1 MSDDGPQSRRDRQRS
16 AAGELRQYA
25 LGDLAEVDH
34 RDVSRAAAVAR
45 DDDVRELLVF
55 ASQAWARHR
64 DPSAHEE
71 TDRVE
76 FWDTEWAS
84 RRVEQQATDMA
95 TDAVEAGNV
104 SQMEFLTGMPEYESD
119 VSGLHALQDME
130 HWLLDSEEIKVTY
143 LADYMGTGKTEFVHL
158 CAEVVE
164 FRSERRDDLAP
175 AEFVANIPTSDFPTI
190 TGWDE
195 FKEWVEKGHID
206 SNRWAIIDE
215 GSQMLTGYSDDR
227 EAVERLMSRLVKLA
241 RKHGVNLIII
251 GHTGMDLHADLR
263 RLCDYVE
270 KPSKKTA
277 RVYLSVKRGEG
288 AGHLFDLDGLPPAR
302 DYGFESDDEAVW
314 SWDGALDEESAHE
327 LDEQTVRHLIAK
339 RAATLASQSE
349 LSQEDAAQ
357 VLSGP
362 EMEIKQSMVS
372 RAGRGE
378 YDTELRQ
385 IA

>member
-1 MSDDGPQSRRDRQRS
+1 MSENGPESRRDRQRS
-16 AAGELRQYA
+16 AAGELRQYSI
-25 LGDLAEVDH
+25 GDLAEADH
-34 RDVSRAAAVAR
+34 ADVSRAAALVR
-45 DDDVRELLVF
+45 DDDVREMLVF
-55 ASQAWARHR
+55 ASQAWAKHR
-64 DPSAHEE
+64 NPAKNDEDK
-71 TDRVE
+71 TQ

-84 RRVEQQATDMA
+84 RRLEQQATDMA
-95 TDAVEAGNV
+95 TDAVGAGNV
-104 SQMEFLTGMPEYESD
+104 SQMEFVTGMPEYESD

-164 FRSERRDDLAP
+164 FRSSRRDDLAG

-190 TGWDE
+190 TGWDD
-195 FKEWVEKGHID
+195 FKTWVEKGSID

-270 KPSKKTA
+270 KPSQKTA
-277 RVYLSVKRGEG
+277 RVYLSVKRGQG

-314 SWDGALDEESAHE
+314 SWDGALEDESGPE

-339 RAATLASQSE
+339 RAATLAEQSDF
-349 LSQEDAAQ
+349 SQEKAAE
-357 VLSGP
+357 VLNGP
-362 EMEIKQSMVS
+362 EMEINQTMVS
-372 RAGRGE
+372 RAGRNE
-378 YDTELRQ
+378 YDEELRQ